1 MIEHYIIVPVAIATS
16 TPLSAYT
23 LGAIVGA
30 TSVTTVGL
38 MKGVEYALHSYKP
51 TKEKKE

>member
-1 MIEHYIIVPVAIATS
+1 MIEHYIIVPVAVATS
-16 TPLSAYT
+16 APLSAYT

-38 MKGVEYALHSYKP
+38 MKGIEYALSTS

>member
-38 MKGVEYALHSYKP
+38 MNSYKP
-51 TKEKKE
+51 SKEKKE